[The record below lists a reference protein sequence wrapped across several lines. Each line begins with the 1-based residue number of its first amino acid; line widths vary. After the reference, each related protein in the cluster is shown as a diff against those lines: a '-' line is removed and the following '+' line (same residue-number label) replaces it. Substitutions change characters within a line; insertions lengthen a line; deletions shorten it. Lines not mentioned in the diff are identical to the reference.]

1 MQVAHFSRMSAL
13 EPLVQMRK
21 LGKLGSGSNAAEI
34 EPRCA
39 RQLKGTRR
47 GIGICHG
54 LILVGRASACLLL
67 IFAAAANLKSRQAK
81 AYPTCECNVPPRH
94 FIQDVVKNV
103 EERLMMKKR
112 KLGKTGLEIAPLVF
126 GGNIF
131 GWTVDQPTSFKLLD
145 ASVAAGFNSI
155 DTADVYSKW
164 VPGHKGGESEIIIG
178 EWMKRSGN
186 RNKVIVATKVGMDM
200 GDGKKGLSKSHILR
214 SAEDSLRRLQT
225 DYIDLYQSHIDDP
238 DTPLEE
244 TLGAYAELI
253 EQGKV
258 RAIGASNHK
267 AERLSAALETSRKS
281 GLPAYQTLQPNY
293 SLIERAEYE
302 GNLEPLCEREGL
314 GVINYFPLAG
324 GFLAGKYRSES
335 DAAGK
340 PRARNVTKY
349 LNERGF
355 KIVAALDQ
363 VAKKYNATPA
373 GISLAWLLARPSIT
387 APIVSATNLEQLN
400 DLVSSVDLALDRDSI
415 EFLNHASA

>member
-1 MQVAHFSRMSAL
+1 M
-13 EPLVQMRK
+13 
-21 LGKLGSGSNAAEI
+21 N
-34 EPRCA
+34 
-39 RQLKGTRR
+39 
-47 GIGICHG
+47 
-54 LILVGRASACLLL
+54 
-67 IFAAAANLKSRQAK
+67 
-81 AYPTCECNVPPRH
+81 
-94 FIQDVVKNV
+94 
-103 EERLMMKKR
+103 KR

-126 GGNIF
+126 GGNVF
-131 GWTVDQPTSFKLLD
+131 GWTVDQATSFKLLD
-145 ASVAAGFNSI
+145 AFVAAGFNSV
-155 DTADVYSKW
+155 DTADAYSRW
-164 VPGHKGGESEIIIG
+164 VPGHSGGESETIIG

-200 GDGKKGLSKSHILR
+200 GFWKKGLSKSHILR

-244 TLGAYAELI
+244 TLGAYAKLI

-267 AERLSAALETSRKS
+267 AERLAAALETSKKS

-302 GNLEPLCEREGL
+302 SHLEPVCAKEGL

-324 GFLAGKYRSES
+324 GFLSGKYRSES
-335 DAAGK
+335 DVAGK
-340 PRARNVTKY
+340 ARARNVTKY

-355 KIVAALDQ
+355 RILGALDQ

-373 GISLAWLLARPSIT
+373 RVSLAWLLARPSVT
-387 APIVSATNLEQLN
+387 SPIVSATNLEQLN
-400 DLVSSVDLALDRDSI
+400 DLISSVELVLNRDSV
-415 EFLNHASA
+415 EFLNQASA

>member
-1 MQVAHFSRMSAL
+1 
-13 EPLVQMRK
+13 
-21 LGKLGSGSNAAEI
+21 
-34 EPRCA
+34 
-39 RQLKGTRR
+39 
-47 GIGICHG
+47 
-54 LILVGRASACLLL
+54 
-67 IFAAAANLKSRQAK
+67 
-81 AYPTCECNVPPRH
+81 
-94 FIQDVVKNV
+94 
-103 EERLMMKKR
+103 MKKR
-112 KLGKTGLEIAPLVF
+112 TLGKTGLEIAPLVF
-126 GGNIF
+126 GGNVF
-131 GWTVDQPTSFKLLD
+131 GWTVDQAASFKLLN
-145 ASVAAGFNSI
+145 AFFAAGFNSV

-186 RNKVIVATKVGMDM
+186 RNQIIVATKVGMDM

-244 TLGAYAELI
+244 TLGSYAQLI
-253 EQGKV
+253 QQGKV

-267 AERLSAALETSRKS
+267 GERLAAALETSRKS

-302 GNLEPLCEREGL
+302 SNLEPVCEKEGL

-324 GFLAGKYRSES
+324 GFLTGKYRSEK

-355 KIVAALDQ
+355 KIVGALEQ

-373 GISLAWLLARPSIT
+373 RISLAWLLARPSIT
-387 APIVSATNLEQLN
+387 APIVSATTLEQLS
-400 DLVSSVDLALDRDSI
+400 DLISSVDLALDSESI
-415 EFLNHASA
+415 EFLNQASA